1 MLTRSFPMHTFSTPR
16 KHKIFWCFQEVERG
30 CIGNKFVKKLWMFP
44 ANESKIKKSVPLK
57 ITFILSILWENGIIY
72 VWMGLFFKIK
82 K

>member
-1 MLTRSFPMHTFSTPR
+1 
-16 KHKIFWCFQEVERG
+16 
-30 CIGNKFVKKLWMFP
+30 MFP